1 MDVPAGRTRWL
12 SENYDLQRAWSF
24 GQLLRSIS
32 LKKNNNCLYNAAIIN
47 TMTKLLSQSAAHRTQ
62 MHLRIAVN
70 DRVLFDLAADAL
82 GTSRS
87 EFMLSASRKMA
98 EPTLMNRALFAVDV
112 ATWDSAHSSITRLLT
127 KQG

>member
-1 MDVPAGRTRWL
+1 
-12 SENYDLQRAWSF
+12 
-24 GQLLRSIS
+24 
-32 LKKNNNCLYNAAIIN
+32 
-47 TMTKLLSQSAAHRTQ
+47 MTKPLSQSAAHRTQ